1 MDLDLSIARIC
12 EDSSL
17 KTRAMATMLKV
28 KCSFFP
34 EPDVLKSIPAA
45 VPHACR
51 LWAVSPDN
59 QRVTA

>member
-1 MDLDLSIARIC
+1 
-12 EDSSL
+12 
-17 KTRAMATMLKV
+17 MLKV